1 MQKSVRSRAP
11 LRLGLGGGGTDV
23 PPYCDEFGGLVLNAA
38 INRFCHV
45 TVESRNDGVLMIH
58 SADMGN
64 LWEGPAPEC
73 LGPESGAPTLMRG
86 VYNRIVKDYRDGEPM
101 ALSITS
107 YADAPAGSGLGT
119 SSSMVVALLA
129 AFSELLSLPLGPY
142 DLARLA
148 YEIERVDLGLSGGR
162 QDQYA
167 AAFGG
172 FNYMEFYAQERTL
185 VNQLRLRRKTILEL
199 ESSLVIY
206 FTGVSRE
213 SAKIIEQQKA
223 SVKSH
228 GGERFEAMHRLKDG
242 AIKMKEALLLGRIA
256 DLARLLDESWQHKKR
271 TSDDISSAHID
282 EIYEAALNAG
292 ALGGKVS
299 GAGGGGF
306 MVFLVD
312 PIHRESLMSVLGD
325 FNGEAELCNFW
336 PEGVES
342 WTID

>member
-1 MQKSVRSRAP
+1 MS
-11 LRLGLGGGGTDV
+11 
-23 PPYCDEFGGLVLNAA
+23 PYCDEFGGLVLNAA

-45 TVESRNDGVLMIH
+45 TIEPRQDGLLLLH

-64 LWEGPAPEC
+64 RWEGAAPEF

-119 SSSMVVALLA
+119 SSSMVIALLA

-172 FNYMEFYAQERTL
+172 FNYMEFYAGEHTL
-185 VNQLRLRRKTILEL
+185 VNQLRLRRRTVLEL

-213 SAKIIEQQKA
+213 SARIIEQQKD

-228 GGERFEAMHRLKDG
+228 GGQRFEAMHRLKDG
-242 AIKMKEALLLGRIA
+242 AIRMKEALLLGRISE
-256 DLARLLDESWQHKKR
+256 LARLLDESWQHKKQ
-271 TSDDISSAHID
+271 TSDKISTGHID
-282 EIYEAALNAG
+282 EIYEAAIKAG

-306 MVFLVD
+306 MMFLVD
-312 PIHRESLMSVLGD
+312 PVCREAFIRVLSGY
-325 FNGEAELCNFW
+325 NGKAELCNFW
-336 PEGVES
+336 PEGAES
-342 WTID
+342 WTIG